1 MPEKINPYGQ
11 HYRAVQRLLRNSI
24 QNDIF
29 MYLLDEHLCLLR
41 KGIASPVIVTTT
53 SIIAEGAGV
62 NRGIVAPNIKKLEEL
77 GLVIKQGKAYYVC
90 VNYLDSVVT
99 LFNSMSTLEEKQRVG
114 AAFRDNDR
122 QLLSQLGLKPT
133 TKGNEHLLGLRG
145 SILSTSEQNCS
156 HIDKTPSEE
165 MSTCRQSCSHIDKI
179 SDPNSNLS
187 TCEQKCL
194 DVDKTAHIS
203 TKLLT
208 FEHYCSNIRAVFP
221 TKSDFL
227 CLFLGVLSTSEQKE
241 EAITVADLIYAT
253 EISDSSLSDLEKM
266 STCNH
271 FILSTCRQSC
281 SDVSNRNK
289 EEENKKEEYN
299 ERSEALVDIGGMGEE
314 DSDEEIAERSKKR
327 RQRKEANLPKEVQ
340 LRRKRENLQK
350 FSEEEVDEIIED
362 LNNCLGSPAK
372 IFINRFWNYMAVDFS
387 QPENEEDDDEEL
399 SAVDI
404 TGEAIPASFIKR
416 YMESAYEDTL
426 SLLKEKRLSPDD
438 EELSVVDAEFTP
450 EDVQL
455 IMGWEQ
461 YRSKGAEYFTAT
473 KTEFYNPQ
481 QSLEEEPKANCRSRR
496 SNSEDNS
503 EREDDFQYVQKINI
517 LGDTDEGFDQLTPIE
532 AFIYYFCQD
541 CLIQDESH
549 RISDRQRAQLCV
561 KGEDDVRRGLLEQ
574 GLKLEDFSDICCT
587 SVPRDLK
594 ETDLRPR
601 MFSADKIRRANKKHG
616 FTSVIDEKK
625 LEDLLK

>member
-11 HYRAVQRLLRNSI
+11 HYRAAQRLLRNSI

-41 KGIASPVIVTTT
+41 KGIASPAIVTTT

-114 AAFRDNDR
+114 AAFRDNNR

-133 TKGNEHLLGLRG
+133 TEGNEHLLGLRG

-156 HIDKTPSEE
+156 HVDKIPSEE
-165 MSTCRQSCSHIDKI
+165 MSTCKQSCSHIDKI

-187 TCEQKCL
+187 ICEQKCL

-208 FEHYCSNIRAVFP
+208 FEHYCSNVRAMFP

-241 EAITVADLIYAT
+241 DAITVADLIYAPET
-253 EISDSSLSDLEKM
+253 SDSSLSDLEKM
-266 STCNH
+266 SICNH

-289 EEENKKEEYN
+289 EEENKKEVYN
-299 ERSEALVDIGGMGEE
+299 ERSEALVDIGGLGGE

-350 FSEEEVDEIIED
+350 FSEEEVDEIIEN
-362 LNNCLGSPAK
+362 LNNCLDSPAK

-399 SAVDI
+399 LAVDI

-426 SLLKEKRLSPDD
+426 SLLTEKRLSPDD
-438 EELSVVDAEFTP
+438 EELPVVDAEFTP

-461 YRSKGAEYFTAT
+461 YRSKGTEYFTAT

-481 QSLEEEPKANCRSRR
+481 QSLADDHKANSRSRR
-496 SNSEDNS
+496 SNSADNT

-549 RISDRQRAQLCV
+549 RITDRQRAQLCV

-601 MFSADKIRRANKKHG
+601 MFSADKIRRANKKHS
-616 FTSVIDEKK
+616 FTSVVDEKN

>member
-1 MPEKINPYGQ
+1 MAKTPTYTTVYNCFPELVPKSHRDVVFYVLQKSLTQWRKNGKFSFRVSFREITRKHN
-11 HYRAVQRLLRNSI
+11 
-24 QNDIF
+24 
-29 MYLLDEHLCLLR
+29 LDR
-41 KGIASPVIVTTT
+41 RT
-53 SIIAEGAGV
+53 SKKSLDWMEEVGLATFSDSVCEMNMTRWIGA
-62 NRGIVAPNIKKLEEL
+62 AQAYSEL
-77 GLVIKQGKAYYVC
+77 GDGQQEDFAQAFITGDVDKMKELG
-90 VNYLDSVVT
+90 
-99 LFNSMSTLEEKQRVG
+99 FNDNLNVDDELQQMKG
-114 AAFRDNDR
+114 A
-122 QLLSQLGLKPT
+122 LPT
-133 TKGNEHLLGLRG
+133 
-145 SILSTSEQNCS
+145 
-156 HIDKTPSEE
+156 DKTPASEVILQHN
-165 MSTCRQSCSHIDKI
+165 SRTCGNYATQLPHAKELCNTT
-179 SDPNSNLS
+179 PAL
-187 TCEQKCL
+187 EGVMQQYY
-194 DVDKTAHIS
+194 
-203 TKLLT
+203 LT
-208 FEHYCSNIRAVFP
+208 FIGQIRKNITENFSKKGFRGICAAQFPHLEDSDIIDSFIDAIFDPSIEYHPSFLLIGCGNCASWVRELCTSSAGVMHEKRAKLPHSNNNI
-221 TKSDFL
+221 
-227 CLFLGVLSTSEQKE
+227 
-241 EAITVADLIYAT
+241 
-253 EISDSSLSDLEKM
+253 
-266 STCNH
+266 
-271 FILSTCRQSC
+271 
-281 SDVSNRNK
+281 
-289 EEENKKEEYN
+289 NKKEEYN

-350 FSEEEVDEIIED
+350 FSEEEINEIIED
-362 LNNCLGSPAK
+362 LNNCLDSPAK

-387 QPENEEDDDEEL
+387 QPENEEYDDEEL

-438 EELSVVDAEFTP
+438 EELPVVDAEFTP

-461 YRSKGAEYFTAT
+461 YHSKGAEYFTAT

-503 EREDDFQYVQKINI
+503 EREDDFQSVQKINI

-549 RISDRQRAQLCV
+549 RITDRQRAQLCV

-587 SVPRDLK
+587 SVPRNLK

>member
-1 MPEKINPYGQ
+1 MAKTPTYTTVYNCFPELVPKSHRDVVFYVLQKSLTQWRKNGKFSFRVSFREITRKHN
-11 HYRAVQRLLRNSI
+11 
-24 QNDIF
+24 
-29 MYLLDEHLCLLR
+29 LDR
-41 KGIASPVIVTTT
+41 RT
-53 SIIAEGAGV
+53 SKKSLDWMEEVGLATFSDSVCEMNMTRWIGA
-62 NRGIVAPNIKKLEEL
+62 AQAYSEL
-77 GLVIKQGKAYYVC
+77 GDGQQEDFAQAFITGDVDKMKELG
-90 VNYLDSVVT
+90 
-99 LFNSMSTLEEKQRVG
+99 FNDNLNVDDELQQMKG
-114 AAFRDNDR
+114 A
-122 QLLSQLGLKPT
+122 LPT
-133 TKGNEHLLGLRG
+133 
-145 SILSTSEQNCS
+145 
-156 HIDKTPSEE
+156 DKTPASEVILQHN
-165 MSTCRQSCSHIDKI
+165 SRTCGNYATQLPHAKELCNTT
-179 SDPNSNLS
+179 PAL
-187 TCEQKCL
+187 EGVMQQYY
-194 DVDKTAHIS
+194 
-203 TKLLT
+203 LT
-208 FEHYCSNIRAVFP
+208 FIGQIRKNITENFSKKGFRGICAAQFPHLEDSDIIDSFIDAIFDPSIEYHPSFLLIGCGNCASWVRELCTSSAGVMHEKRAKLPHSNNNI
-221 TKSDFL
+221 
-227 CLFLGVLSTSEQKE
+227 
-241 EAITVADLIYAT
+241 
-253 EISDSSLSDLEKM
+253 
-266 STCNH
+266 
-271 FILSTCRQSC
+271 
-281 SDVSNRNK
+281 
-289 EEENKKEEYN
+289 NKKEEYN

-350 FSEEEVDEIIED
+350 FSEEEINEIIED
-362 LNNCLGSPAK
+362 LNNCLDSPAK

-387 QPENEEDDDEEL
+387 QPENEEYDDEEL

-438 EELSVVDAEFTP
+438 EELPVVDAEFTP

-461 YRSKGAEYFTAT
+461 YHSKGAEYFTAT

-503 EREDDFQYVQKINI
+503 EREDDFQSVQKINI

-549 RISDRQRAQLCV
+549 RITDRQRAQLCV

-587 SVPRDLK
+587 SVPRNLK

-616 FTSVIDEKK
+616 FTSVIDDKK

>member
-1 MPEKINPYGQ
+1 MAKTPTYTTVYNCFPELVPKSHRDVVFYVLQKSLTQWRKNGKFSFRVSFREITRKHN
-11 HYRAVQRLLRNSI
+11 
-24 QNDIF
+24 
-29 MYLLDEHLCLLR
+29 LDR
-41 KGIASPVIVTTT
+41 RT
-53 SIIAEGAGV
+53 SKKSLDWMEEVGLATFSDSVCEMNMTRWIGA
-62 NRGIVAPNIKKLEEL
+62 AQAYSEL
-77 GLVIKQGKAYYVC
+77 GDGQQEDFAQAFITGDVDKMKELG
-90 VNYLDSVVT
+90 
-99 LFNSMSTLEEKQRVG
+99 FNDNINVDDELQQMKG
-114 AAFRDNDR
+114 A
-122 QLLSQLGLKPT
+122 LPT
-133 TKGNEHLLGLRG
+133 
-145 SILSTSEQNCS
+145 
-156 HIDKTPSEE
+156 DKTPASEVILQHN
-165 MSTCRQSCSHIDKI
+165 SRTCGNYATQLPHAKELCNTT
-179 SDPNSNLS
+179 PAL
-187 TCEQKCL
+187 EGVMQQYY
-194 DVDKTAHIS
+194 
-203 TKLLT
+203 LT
-208 FEHYCSNIRAVFP
+208 FIGQIRKNITENFSKKGFRGICAAQFPHLEDSDIIDSFIDAIFDPSIEYHPSFLLIGCGNCASWVRELCTSSAGVMHEKRAKLPHSNNNI
-221 TKSDFL
+221 
-227 CLFLGVLSTSEQKE
+227 
-241 EAITVADLIYAT
+241 
-253 EISDSSLSDLEKM
+253 
-266 STCNH
+266 
-271 FILSTCRQSC
+271 
-281 SDVSNRNK
+281 
-289 EEENKKEEYN
+289 NKKEEYN

-350 FSEEEVDEIIED
+350 FSEEEINEIIED
-362 LNNCLGSPAK
+362 LNNCLDSPAK

-387 QPENEEDDDEEL
+387 QPENEEYDDEEL

-438 EELSVVDAEFTP
+438 EELPVVDAEFTP

-461 YRSKGAEYFTAT
+461 YHSKGAEYFTAT

-503 EREDDFQYVQKINI
+503 EREDDFQSVQKINI

-549 RISDRQRAQLCV
+549 RITDRQRAQLCV

-587 SVPRDLK
+587 SVPRNLK

>member
-1 MPEKINPYGQ
+1 MAKTPTYTTVYNCFPELVPKSHRDVVFYVLQKSLTQWRKNGKFSFRVSFREITRKHN
-11 HYRAVQRLLRNSI
+11 
-24 QNDIF
+24 
-29 MYLLDEHLCLLR
+29 LDR
-41 KGIASPVIVTTT
+41 RT
-53 SIIAEGAGV
+53 SKKSLDWMEEVGLATFSDSVCEMNMTRWIGA
-62 NRGIVAPNIKKLEEL
+62 AQAYSEL
-77 GLVIKQGKAYYVC
+77 GDGQQEDFAQAFITGDVDKMKELG
-90 VNYLDSVVT
+90 
-99 LFNSMSTLEEKQRVG
+99 FNDNLNVDDELQQMKG
-114 AAFRDNDR
+114 A
-122 QLLSQLGLKPT
+122 LPT
-133 TKGNEHLLGLRG
+133 
-145 SILSTSEQNCS
+145 
-156 HIDKTPSEE
+156 DKTPASEVILQHN
-165 MSTCRQSCSHIDKI
+165 SRTCGNYATQLPHAKELCNTT
-179 SDPNSNLS
+179 PAL
-187 TCEQKCL
+187 EGVMQQYY
-194 DVDKTAHIS
+194 
-203 TKLLT
+203 LT
-208 FEHYCSNIRAVFP
+208 FIGQIRKNITENFSKKGFRGICAAQFPHLEDSDIIDSFIDAIFDPSIEYHPSFLLIGCGNCASWVRELCTSSAGVMHEKRAKLPHSNNNI
-221 TKSDFL
+221 
-227 CLFLGVLSTSEQKE
+227 
-241 EAITVADLIYAT
+241 
-253 EISDSSLSDLEKM
+253 
-266 STCNH
+266 
-271 FILSTCRQSC
+271 
-281 SDVSNRNK
+281 
-289 EEENKKEEYN
+289 NKKEEYN

-350 FSEEEVDEIIED
+350 FSEEEINEIIED
-362 LNNCLGSPAK
+362 LNNCLDSPAK

-387 QPENEEDDDEEL
+387 QPENEEY

-438 EELSVVDAEFTP
+438 EELPVVDAEFTP

-461 YRSKGAEYFTAT
+461 YHSKGAEYFTAT

-503 EREDDFQYVQKINI
+503 EREDDFQSVQKINI

-549 RISDRQRAQLCV
+549 RITDRQRAQLCV

-587 SVPRDLK
+587 SVPRNLK

>member
-1 MPEKINPYGQ
+1 MAKTPTYTTVYNCFPELVPKSHRDVVFYVLQKSLTQWRKNGKFSFRVSFREITRKHN
-11 HYRAVQRLLRNSI
+11 
-24 QNDIF
+24 
-29 MYLLDEHLCLLR
+29 LDR
-41 KGIASPVIVTTT
+41 RT
-53 SIIAEGAGV
+53 SKKSLDWMEEVGLATFSDSVCEMNMTRWIGA
-62 NRGIVAPNIKKLEEL
+62 AQAYSEL
-77 GLVIKQGKAYYVC
+77 GDGQQEDFAQAFITGDVDKMKELG
-90 VNYLDSVVT
+90 
-99 LFNSMSTLEEKQRVG
+99 FNDNLNVDDELQQMKG
-114 AAFRDNDR
+114 A
-122 QLLSQLGLKPT
+122 LPT
-133 TKGNEHLLGLRG
+133 
-145 SILSTSEQNCS
+145 
-156 HIDKTPSEE
+156 DKTPASEVILQHN
-165 MSTCRQSCSHIDKI
+165 SRTCGNYATQLPHAKELCNTT
-179 SDPNSNLS
+179 PAL
-187 TCEQKCL
+187 EGVMQQYY
-194 DVDKTAHIS
+194 
-203 TKLLT
+203 LT
-208 FEHYCSNIRAVFP
+208 FIGQIRKNITENFSKKGFRGICAAQFPHLEDSDIIDSFIDAIFDPSIEYHPSFLLIGCGNCASWVRELCTSSAGVMHEKRAKLPHSNNNI
-221 TKSDFL
+221 
-227 CLFLGVLSTSEQKE
+227 
-241 EAITVADLIYAT
+241 
-253 EISDSSLSDLEKM
+253 
-266 STCNH
+266 
-271 FILSTCRQSC
+271 
-281 SDVSNRNK
+281 
-289 EEENKKEEYN
+289 NKKEEYN

-350 FSEEEVDEIIED
+350 FSEEEINEIIED
-362 LNNCLGSPAK
+362 LNNCLDSPAK

-387 QPENEEDDDEEL
+387 QPENEEYDDEEL

-438 EELSVVDAEFTP
+438 EELPVVDAEFTP

-461 YRSKGAEYFTAT
+461 YHSKGAEYFTAT

-549 RISDRQRAQLCV
+549 RITDRQRAQLCV

-587 SVPRDLK
+587 SVPRNLK

>member
-62 NRGIVAPNIKKLEEL
+62 NRGIVAPNIKKLEDL
-77 GLVIKQGKAYYVC
+77 GLIIKQGKAYYVC
-90 VNYLDSVVT
+90 INYLDSVVT

-114 AAFRDNDR
+114 VAFRDNDR

-133 TKGNEHLLGLRG
+133 TEGNEHLLGLRG
-145 SILSTSEQNCS
+145 SILST
-156 HIDKTPSEE
+156 
-165 MSTCRQSCSHIDKI
+165 CRQSCSDIDKI
-179 SDPNSNLS
+179 SVPNSVLS

-208 FEHYCSNIRAVFP
+208 FEHYCSNVRAVFP

-227 CLFLGVLSTSEQKE
+227 YLFLGVLSTSEQKE
-241 EAITVADLIYAT
+241 EAITVADLIYT
-253 EISDSSLSDLEKM
+253 PETSDSGLSDLEKM

-289 EEENKKEEYN
+289 EEENKKEVYN
-299 ERSEALVDIGGMGEE
+299 ERSEALVDIGGLGGE

-362 LNNCLGSPAK
+362 LNNCLDSPAK

-387 QPENEEDDDEEL
+387 QLENEEDDEEEL
-399 SAVDI
+399 SAKDI

-438 EELSVVDAEFTP
+438 EELPVVDAEFTP

-517 LGDTDEGFDQLTPIE
+517 LGDTDEGFDQFTPIE

-541 CLIQDESH
+541 CLIQDENH

>member
-1 MPEKINPYGQ
+1 MAKTPTYTTVYNCFPELVPKSHRDVVFYVLQKSLTQWRKNGKFSFRVSFREITRKHN
-11 HYRAVQRLLRNSI
+11 
-24 QNDIF
+24 
-29 MYLLDEHLCLLR
+29 LDR
-41 KGIASPVIVTTT
+41 RT
-53 SIIAEGAGV
+53 SKKSLDWMEEVGLATFSDSVCEMNMTRWIGA
-62 NRGIVAPNIKKLEEL
+62 AQAYSEL
-77 GLVIKQGKAYYVC
+77 GDGQQEDFAQAFITGDVDKMKELG
-90 VNYLDSVVT
+90 
-99 LFNSMSTLEEKQRVG
+99 FNDNLNVDDELQQMKG
-114 AAFRDNDR
+114 A
-122 QLLSQLGLKPT
+122 LPT
-133 TKGNEHLLGLRG
+133 
-145 SILSTSEQNCS
+145 
-156 HIDKTPSEE
+156 DKTPASEVILQHN
-165 MSTCRQSCSHIDKI
+165 SRTCGNYATQLPHAKELCNTT
-179 SDPNSNLS
+179 PAL
-187 TCEQKCL
+187 EGVMQQYY
-194 DVDKTAHIS
+194 
-203 TKLLT
+203 LT
-208 FEHYCSNIRAVFP
+208 FIGQIRKNITENFSKKGFRGICAAQFPHLEDSDIIDSFIDAIFDPSIEYHPSFLLIGCGNCASWVRELCTSSAGVMHEKRAKLPHSNNNI
-221 TKSDFL
+221 
-227 CLFLGVLSTSEQKE
+227 
-241 EAITVADLIYAT
+241 
-253 EISDSSLSDLEKM
+253 
-266 STCNH
+266 
-271 FILSTCRQSC
+271 
-281 SDVSNRNK
+281 
-289 EEENKKEEYN
+289 NKKEEYN

-350 FSEEEVDEIIED
+350 FSEEEINEIIED
-362 LNNCLGSPAK
+362 LNNCLDSPAK

-387 QPENEEDDDEEL
+387 QPENEEYDDEEL

-438 EELSVVDAEFTP
+438 EELPVVDAEFTP

-461 YRSKGAEYFTAT
+461 YHSKGAEYFTAT

-481 QSLEEEPKANCRSRR
+481 QSLE
-496 SNSEDNS
+496 DNS
-503 EREDDFQYVQKINI
+503 EREDDFQSVQKINI

-549 RISDRQRAQLCV
+549 RITDRQRAQLCV

-587 SVPRDLK
+587 SVPRNLK

>member
-1 MPEKINPYGQ
+1 MAKTPTYTTVYNCFPELVPKSHRDVVFYVLQKSLTQWRKNGKFSFRVSFREITRKHNLDRRTSKKSLDWMEEVGLATFSDSVCEMNMTRWIGAAQAYSELRDGQ
-11 HYRAVQRLLRNSI
+11 QEDFAQAFITGDVDKMKELGFNDNLNVDDELQQMKGALPTDKTPASEVILQHSSRTCGNYATQLPHVKELCNTTPALEGVMQQYYLTFIGQIRKNITENFSKKGFRGICDAQFPQLEDSDIIDSFIDAIFDPSIEYHPSFLLIGCGNCASWVR
-24 QNDIF
+24 
-29 MYLLDEHLCLLR
+29 ELC
-41 KGIASPVIVTTT
+41 T
-53 SIIAEGAGV
+53 SSAGVLHEGAGV
-62 NRGIVAPNIKKLEEL
+62 MHEKRAKLPHSNNNI
-77 GLVIKQGKAYYVC
+77 
-90 VNYLDSVVT
+90 
-99 LFNSMSTLEEKQRVG
+99 
-114 AAFRDNDR
+114 
-122 QLLSQLGLKPT
+122 
-133 TKGNEHLLGLRG
+133 
-145 SILSTSEQNCS
+145 
-156 HIDKTPSEE
+156 
-165 MSTCRQSCSHIDKI
+165 
-179 SDPNSNLS
+179 
-187 TCEQKCL
+187 
-194 DVDKTAHIS
+194 
-203 TKLLT
+203 
-208 FEHYCSNIRAVFP
+208 
-221 TKSDFL
+221 
-227 CLFLGVLSTSEQKE
+227 
-241 EAITVADLIYAT
+241 
-253 EISDSSLSDLEKM
+253 
-266 STCNH
+266 
-271 FILSTCRQSC
+271 
-281 SDVSNRNK
+281 
-289 EEENKKEEYN
+289 NKKEEYN

-314 DSDEEIAERSKKR
+314 DSDEEIAEKSKKR
-327 RQRKEANLPKEVQ
+327 RQRKETNLPKEVQ

-350 FSEEEVDEIIED
+350 FSEEEIDEIIED
-362 LNNCLGSPAK
+362 LNNCLDSPAK
-372 IFINRFWNYMAVDFS
+372 IFINRLWNYMAVDFS

-399 SAVDI
+399 SSVDI
-404 TGEAIPASFIKR
+404 TEEAIPASFIKR

-438 EELSVVDAEFTP
+438 EELPVVDAEFTP

-481 QSLEEEPKANCRSRR
+481 QSLEEKPKANCRSRR

-541 CLIQDESH
+541 CLIQDDNH
-549 RISDRQRAQLCV
+549 RITDRQRAQLCV

-594 ETDLRPR
+594 ETNLRPR

>member
-62 NRGIVAPNIKKLEEL
+62 NRGIVAPNIKKLEDL
-77 GLVIKQGKAYYVC
+77 GLIIKQGKAYYVC
-90 VNYLDSVVT
+90 INYLDSVVT

-114 AAFRDNDR
+114 VAFRDNDR

-133 TKGNEHLLGLRG
+133 TEGNEHLLGLRG
-145 SILSTSEQNCS
+145 SILST
-156 HIDKTPSEE
+156 
-165 MSTCRQSCSHIDKI
+165 CRQSCSDIDKI
-179 SDPNSNLS
+179 SVPNSVLS

-208 FEHYCSNIRAVFP
+208 FEHYCSNVRAVFP

-227 CLFLGVLSTSEQKE
+227 YLFLGVLSTSEQKE
-241 EAITVADLIYAT
+241 EAITVADLIYT
-253 EISDSSLSDLEKM
+253 PETSDSGLSDLEKM

-289 EEENKKEEYN
+289 EEENKKEVYN
-299 ERSEALVDIGGMGEE
+299 ERSEALVDIGGLGGE

-362 LNNCLGSPAK
+362 LNNCLDSPAK

-387 QPENEEDDDEEL
+387 QLENEEDDEEEL
-399 SAVDI
+399 SAKDI

-426 SLLKEKRLSPDD
+426 SLLKEKRHSPDD
-438 EELSVVDAEFTP
+438 EELPVVDAEFTP

-517 LGDTDEGFDQLTPIE
+517 LGDTDEGFDQFTPIE

-541 CLIQDESH
+541 CLIQDENH